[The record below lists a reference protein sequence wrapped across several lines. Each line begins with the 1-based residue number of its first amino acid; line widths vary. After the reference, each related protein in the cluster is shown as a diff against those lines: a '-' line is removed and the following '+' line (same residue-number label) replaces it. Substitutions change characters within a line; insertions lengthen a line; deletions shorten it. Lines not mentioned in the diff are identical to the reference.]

1 MRSRLDP
8 FAVAAAVLAL
18 GMAVVY
24 LWLMHLESDRPVAW
38 FLAALLLG
46 AGAAGY
52 GASTGSPHRG
62 AALILAGVVLAVLGV
77 LAMFSIGLP
86 VLAAGALC
94 LFSAALRKSPLESG

>member
-8 FAVAAAVLAL
+8 FAVTGSVLAL

-24 LWLMHLESDRPVAW
+24 LWLMQLESDRPVAW

-52 GASTGSPHRG
+52 GAVRASPHRD
-62 AALILAGVVLAVLGV
+62 AALILAGVVLTTLGV
-77 LAMFSIGLP
+77 LAIFSIGLP
-86 VLAAGALC
+86 ILAAGALC
-94 LFSAALRKSPLESG
+94 LSSAVLRMAPLGSG